1 MVNAA
6 RRFKLNRLTCAPLG
20 GTIGVQLVEGPM
32 KRLVLVNPPLTMEER
47 YGNLAKAGSRLP
59 PVGLCNL
66 AATARAAGV
75 ETAIVDAP
83 AKGWGVEETYE
94 AIARFS
100 PDMVG
105 ITAVTIS
112 IYNAAALAEYI
123 RSKGHPAR
131 IVLGGP
137 HVTAVPEDTLTR
149 FPHFDFAAIGEAEDT
164 LEELL
169 AWDGI
174 SPLDDIAGLAIRKG
188 EEVVRTAPRPFIKD
202 LDRLPMPAWDL
213 LDGYPNAYSQSAM
226 RSHRFPTA
234 SLITSRGCY
243 GQCTFC
249 DVSCFGR
256 KPRKHGAEYVIRL
269 IRDLIDRYSVKDI
282 SFYDDNFLDFPSRI
296 EAICNAIIDQ
306 KLDVTWSCAARID
319 TIRSPEQL
327 KMFRRAGCWQILY
340 GIESGSQMILD
351 EVKKNVKLDKIR
363 EVVRWTADAGIA
375 VKGFFMMG
383 LPLETEETMK
393 ETIRFALELPL
404 TNAHVTFA
412 TPLPGS
418 ELYNTAHRYG
428 TFDNDWRKMNMWSPV
443 FVPHG
448 VTAELM
454 EKYKKRFFRQ
464 FYFRPRIVAAYA
476 RNIRH
481 PKQVLS
487 LANGFFTLLSSLVRK
502 GK

>member
-1 MVNAA
+1 MQWEHPSVSNA
-6 RRFKLNRLTCAPLG
+6 
-20 GTIGVQLVEGPM
+20 EGRM

-59 PVGLCNL
+59 PLGLCNL
-66 AATARAAGV
+66 AAVARTAGV
-75 ETAIVDAP
+75 ETTIVDAP
-83 AKGWGVEETYE
+83 ARGWGIEETWQ
-94 AIARFS
+94 AIEKFA
-100 PDMVG
+100 PDLIG

-112 IYNAAALAEYI
+112 VFNAAALARYI
-123 RSKGHPAR
+123 REKGHPAR

-137 HVTAVPEDTLTR
+137 HVTAVPEDTLQR
-149 FPHFDFAAIGEAEDT
+149 FLHFDFAAIGEAEDT
-164 LEELL
+164 LTELL
-169 AWDGI
+169 AWDGT
-174 SPLDDIAGLAIRKG
+174 SPLDGIAGLAIRRG
-188 EEVVRTAPRPFIKD
+188 DEVVRTAPRPFIKD

-213 LDGYPNAYSQSAM
+213 LEGYPTAYSQSAM

-234 SLITSRGCY
+234 CLITSRGCY
-243 GQCTFC
+243 GKCTFC

-269 IRDLIDRYSVKDI
+269 VNDLIERYGVKDI

-296 EAICNAIIDQ
+296 DAICHAIIDQ
-306 KLDVTWSCAARID
+306 KIDITWSCDARID

-327 KMFRRAGCWQILY
+327 EMFRKAGCWQILY

-351 EVKKNVKLDKIR
+351 EVKKNVTLDKIR
-363 EVVRWTADAGIA
+363 EVVGWTARAGIA

-418 ELYNTAHRYG
+418 ELYTTASKYG
-428 TFDNDWRKMNMWSPV
+428 AFDNDWRKMNMWSPV

-454 EKYKKRFFRQ
+454 EKYKKKFFRD
-464 FYFRPRIVAAYA
+464 FYFRPRIVATYL

-481 PKQVLS
+481 PRQALS
-487 LANGFFTLLSSLVRK
+487 LANGFITLLTSLVRR
-502 GK
+502 GR